1 MQGLQIK
8 TTQHVA
14 IVYSPA
20 GLGERIIAYI
30 LDWFVLGAY
39 FFLLIYLGTH
49 IQIDLPNWLDA
60 LIFFVPILL
69 YDLVL
74 EITLQGQSF
83 GKKIMGLRVI
93 SMDGAS
99 PTGAQLVLRWCFRL
113 IDIFLFIPGAVAT
126 LSIVLSGKGQRVGD
140 RVAGTAVIKLSGNV
154 AARLNLLDPIEQ
166 DYEPSFPEVTFLQ
179 QKDIDIVQEVVDVLE
194 MQQKK
199 QFLKEKIKSQAEEVP
214 LSPAQETLLV
224 QTCQKLCDILD
235 IPRQN
240 PSLTFLKTLLKD
252 YYYAAK

>member
-1 MQGLQIK
+1 
-8 TTQHVA
+8 
-14 IVYSPA
+14 
-20 GLGERIIAYI
+20 
-30 LDWFVLGAY
+30 
-39 FFLLIYLGTH
+39 
-49 IQIDLPNWLDA
+49 
-60 LIFFVPILL
+60 
-69 YDLVL
+69 
-74 EITLQGQSF
+74 
-83 GKKIMGLRVI
+83 
-93 SMDGAS
+93 
-99 PTGAQLVLRWCFRL
+99 LRWCFRL

-166 DYEPSFPEVTFLQ
+166 DYEPSFPEITFLQ